1 MSHSED
7 SALESVRAIED
18 DFAAAMTRMYG
29 VGNDL
34 ARLRA
39 SLTAQ
44 ASTVQ
49 TSTAPTGPVQ
59 PSPAPAGP
67 PPVSPAQPGPA
78 PAGPPPAPGFVTPPP
93 AAHAPV
99 AVPPSTPPPPLAPL
113 PPSVPWWQRDGLVAK
128 LLAVVGTGITLIG
141 VAFLLALAIQMGF
154 FGPLARVVS
163 GALLA
168 LALLGAAAIVRRRPS
183 GTIGALGLAATGI
196 ATGYLDVLAITRI
209 YEWAPIGVGMAL
221 AGFIALGGVLL
232 ARAWDSQLLAVI
244 AVLGVALMAPFVG
257 SEHGLLT
264 GAFLFVLTAATWPAQ
279 IGHRWYVLEAARIV
293 PTALFLAVLA
303 AVTDRVG
310 IAALLTVLLALLVL
324 GTSLAGARVPA
335 LPQHLGVL
343 LPVSVLPASIAALSV
358 DDPWTG
364 AGLFVA
370 VTCLLLLVA
379 GLADHREDTPLQVR
393 LSEFALATAGVT
405 SVLAALRAGD
415 GHGWTPAL
423 GVGVAVLWA
432 AAALAL
438 RDRTTLFVA
447 LSVAAAAALGSLSLL
462 PHVLARGLA
471 PEVGVNHV
479 LATLGL
485 AVLFLLLARGVTTTL
500 PMLAPTLPRLL
511 VTLTVLWSGASVVL
525 LGVLVGQ
532 LLDDARGGFTAGQA
546 GATVLWVATAAVLL
560 LRGLRGSTIAIPAGL
575 ALAAFAVGKL
585 LFFDLSALGGI
596 ARVLSFIVAG
606 LLLLGMGAGY
616 AQALERTRREAG
628 PQPAPRPV
636 EKSAVSGPNPP
647 TV

>member
-1 MSHSED
+1 MPSP
-7 SALESVRAIED
+7 L
-18 DFAAAMTRMYG
+18 
-29 VGNDL
+29 
-34 ARLRA
+34 LRA
-39 SLTAQ
+39 
-44 ASTVQ
+44 
-49 TSTAPTGPVQ
+49 
-59 PSPAPAGP
+59 
-67 PPVSPAQPGPA
+67 
-78 PAGPPPAPGFVTPPP
+78 
-93 AAHAPV
+93 HAL
-99 AVPPSTPPPPLAPL
+99 ALAFDARPPLFADVSFQL
-113 PPSVPWWQRDGLVAK
+113 DAGWTGLVAK

-168 LALLGAAAIVRRRPS
+168 LALLGAAVIVRRRPS

-196 ATGYLDVLAITRI
+196 ATAYLDVLAITRI

-232 ARAWDSQLLAVI
+232 ARAWNSQLLAVI

-264 GAFLFVLTAATWPAQ
+264 GAFLFVLAAATWPAQ

-310 IAALLTVLLALLVL
+310 IAALLALLFALVVL
-324 GTSLAGARVPA
+324 GTSLAGARVA
-335 LPQHLGVL
+335 SLPQQLGAL
-343 LPVSVLPASIAALSV
+343 IPVSVLPAGVAALSV
-358 DDPWTG
+358 DDAWTG
-364 AGLFVA
+364 AGLYVA
-370 VTCLLLLVA
+370 ITCLLLLVA
-379 GLADHREDTPLQVR
+379 GLAEHREGTPLQVR
-393 LSEFALATAGVT
+393 LTEFALATAGVT

-432 AAALAL
+432 AAALVL
-438 RDRTTLFVA
+438 RHRATLVVA

-471 PEVGVNHV
+471 TEVGVKHL
-479 LATLGL
+479 LATVGL
-485 AVLFLLLARGVTTTL
+485 VVLFLLLARAVTTTL
-500 PMLAPTLPRLL
+500 PALAPTLSRAL

-532 LLDDARGGFTAGQA
+532 LFDDARGGFTAGQA

-575 ALAAFAVGKL
+575 ALAAFSVGKL

-616 AQALERTRREAG
+616 AQALERTRREAE
-628 PQPAPRPV
+628 PQPLHDPV
-636 EKSAVSGPNPP
+636 DNSAGVTPNPP